1 MLDRRELDRVIAMP
15 GFAAYGRSIVT
26 IWRARDHD
34 DPILSNTLRDLG
46 RFASG
51 VWSLFLDA
59 TPGGITLARLG
70 GLLGE
75 AGISGPGRARSILI
89 FLRFIGY
96 IEPARDTGD
105 QRTRRYRPTAR
116 MMAAFHER
124 YRRELDAAAALDPAL
139 AAGRAE
145 LDRAGF
151 FTALVAAMGELSLAG
166 LQTYSSGGTSLNVI
180 SHQFAGMTVVGELM
194 GACDTPGRPF
204 PPVGSTTVSVAG
216 IAKACGI
223 SRTQVRRI
231 LKAGAGEG
239 FFELTGDGEIN
250 LTPLLAEHV
259 ELLFACTFIMFRWC
273 CERALASAGPRSN
286 STPPAATAA
295 SPVPPGS

>member
-1 MLDRRELDRVIAMP
+1 MLDRRELDRVIAIP
-15 GFAAYGRSIVT
+15 GFPDYMRAVVT

-34 DPILSNTLRDLG
+34 DPVLSNTLRDLG

-96 IEPARDTGD
+96 IEPVQDAGD
-105 QRTRRYRPTAR
+105 QRTRRYRPTTR

-124 YRRELDAAAALDPAL
+124 YRRELDVASALDPVI

-145 LDRAGF
+145 LDRAEF
-151 FTALVAAMGELSLAG
+151 FKALVAAVGELSLAG
-166 LQTYSSGGTSLNVI
+166 LQTYAPEGKSLNVI
-180 SHQFAGMTVVGELM
+180 SHQFAGMTVVGELI
-194 GACDTPGRPF
+194 GSSDVPGQLY
-204 PPVGSTTVSVAG
+204 PPVGPSTISVAG
-216 IAKACGI
+216 VAKACGI

-231 LKAGAGEG
+231 LKAGASEG
-239 FFELTGDGEIN
+239 FFELAGEGEVK

-259 ELLFACTFIMFRWC
+259 ELLVACTFIMFRWC
-273 CERALASAGPRSN
+273 CGQALAAAGPR
-286 STPPAATAA
+286 A
-295 SPVPPGS
+295 SL